1 MSHFASYNQSL
12 TNLIK
17 IVSFEITS
25 NTWGIVTIALP
36 SDAHMIINAWSN
48 NYLLIRETYSAGN
61 TGSKY
66 DAFRCLGQ
74 TTQNTLSI
82 APNVKVQGWICYV

>member
-1 MSHFASYNQSL
+1 
-12 TNLIK
+12 
-17 IVSFEITS
+17 
-25 NTWGIVTIALP
+25 
-36 SDAHMIINAWSN
+36 MIINAWSN
-48 NYLLIRETYSAGN
+48 NYLLIRETYRAGN

-82 APNVKVQGWICYV
+82 SPNVKVQGWICYI